1 MEIYR
6 PQMTQAGM
14 SLIFSVDAINGS
26 GRRVCVEIPY
36 EFPLTIYLDGHEVAT
51 LMTLGTHPEEL
62 VLGYLRNQG
71 MIRVIEDIASVMVNW
86 EEETARVATFH
97 GNVGVDQTKMMTNR
111 IVTSGCGQ
119 SMMFDCLL
127 QSLYV
132 TKLTTRKL
140 QQSAIYSILRKLSDQ
155 NTIYRK
161 AGSVHG
167 CGLCTDS
174 DVLFFVEDVGRH
186 NAADVI
192 SGRMWL
198 ERIFGEG
205 KLLYTTGRL
214 TSEIVMKAAWMGI
227 SVLISKSGTTRM
239 GLELARD
246 LGMTMIGR
254 VKKSRFLV
262 YSGSENLIYD
272 ALSERAEERDKIF
285 EGLLST

>member
-6 PQMTQAGM
+6 PQMTQTGM
-14 SLIFSVDAINGS
+14 SLTFSVDATNAS
-26 GRRVCVEIPY
+26 GRQVCVEIPY
-36 EFPLTIYLDGHEVAT
+36 EFPLTLHLDGHEIAT

-71 MIRVIEDIASVMVNW
+71 MIQVIEDVASVMVNW

-97 GNVGVDQTKMMTNR
+97 GNVGVDQAKTMTNR

-127 QSLYV
+127 QSLYA
-132 TKLTTRKL
+132 TKLPTRKL
-140 QQSAIYSILRKLSDQ
+140 RQSAIYSILRKLSEL
-155 NTIYRK
+155 NTIYRT

-198 ERIFGEG
+198 ERISGEG

-214 TSEIVMKAAWMGI
+214 TSEIVIKAALMGI
-227 SVLISKSGTTRM
+227 SVLISKSGTTRL

-246 LGMTMIGR
+246 LGLTMIGR

-262 YSGSENLIYD
+262 YSGSKNLIYD
-272 ALSERAEERDKIF
+272 ALSERAEVGNE
-285 EGLLST
+285 T

>member
-1 MEIYR
+1 
-6 PQMTQAGM
+6 MTQAGM
-14 SLIFSVDAINGS
+14 SLTFSVDAINAS
-26 GRRVCVEIPY
+26 GKQTCVEIPY
-36 EFPLTIYLDGHEVAT
+36 EFALTIHLDGHEVAT

-97 GNVGVDQTKMMTNR
+97 GTPGVDEAKMMSHR

-119 SMMFDCLL
+119 AMMFDCLL
-127 QSLYV
+127 QSVYAA
-132 TKLTTRKL
+132 KLPTRKIR
-140 QQSAIYSILRKLSDQ
+140 QSAIYSILRKLSNQ
-155 NTIYRK
+155 NTIYRI

-198 ERIFGEG
+198 ERICGEG

-214 TSEIVMKAAWMGI
+214 TSEIVIKAALMGI

-239 GLELARD
+239 GLELAQD
-246 LGMTMIGR
+246 LGLTMIGR

-262 YSGSENLIYD
+262 YSGAENLIFD
-272 ALSERAEERDKIF
+272 ALSDRTEE
-285 EGLLST
+285 